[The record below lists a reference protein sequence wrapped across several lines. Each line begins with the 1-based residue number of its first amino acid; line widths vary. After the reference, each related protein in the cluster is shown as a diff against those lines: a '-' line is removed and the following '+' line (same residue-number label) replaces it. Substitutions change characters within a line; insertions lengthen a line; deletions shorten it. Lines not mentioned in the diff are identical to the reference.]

1 MNARTRNHSVVA
13 EQWCAPGPG
22 RTRSAFR
29 RVSLGK
35 SSKRLHTWQGPSV
48 ADRSLKE
55 RGGEHLSMRR
65 LVAEKGEPGED
76 HSECTSDQQT
86 AARSCRGRSTPV
98 TAPPDAVS
106 KPANSMESAA
116 QGERSWTVRVEDP
129 GDINRSGRGYA
140 GSSIAVM
147 PKASRTLWTY
157 GRSAGAIQ
165 IWDGSRSRASTSSAT
180 PPHTESKDSDGG

>member
-1 MNARTRNHSVVA
+1 M
-13 EQWCAPGPG
+13 
-22 RTRSAFR
+22 
-29 RVSLGK
+29 
-35 SSKRLHTWQGPSV
+35 

-116 QGERSWTVRVEDP
+116 QGE
-129 GDINRSGRGYA
+129 GRGQSESRT
-140 GSSIAVM
+140 GETSTG
-147 PKASRTLWTY
+147 PKRLRRIIDRCDAEASRTLWTY
-157 GRSAGAIQ
+157 GKSAGPIQ
-165 IWDGSRSRASTSSAT
+165 IWNGSRGRASTFSAT

>member
-13 EQWCAPGPG
+13 KQWCAPGPG

-29 RVSLGK
+29 RVSLRKIPNDCTDGGAP
-35 SSKRLHTWQGPSV
+35 QV

-55 RGGEHLSMRR
+55 RGGEQLSTRR

-116 QGERSWTVRVEDP
+116 QGE
-129 GDINRSGRGYA
+129 GRGQ
-140 GSSIAVM
+140 SE
-147 PKASRTLWTY
+147 SRTRET
-157 GRSAGAIQ
+157 
-165 IWDGSRSRASTSSAT
+165 STGPKEAT
-180 PPHTESKDSDGG
+180 PDHRSL